1 MVTTFFN
8 SSTLCPLC
16 IWLKPDHPGTCWIS
30 EYCWTGR
37 VRIQASSFSYE
48 LAIIS
53 LSGVYNFPWEF
64 LALRGLVSHSL
75 FQFFEAHVT
84 QIVLASLV
92 VCHISKLPAQVHIW
106 FIMKCIHTSQH
117 LLVDIDVV
125 HSVTSVAS
133 DRAFGKLWNEKPMS
147 AFIVLFQNIV
157 RNSVAYSQNS
167 FVANC
172 ATGRI
177 QKLYKLFRSSCMMYI
192 LLFFTCDFII
202 LGKCYSTL

>member
-1 MVTTFFN
+1 MNCYISLSFRCSRICMVTTFFN

-75 FQFFEAHVT
+75 FQFFWGSCNSDSASKFSCLSHFEVT
-84 QIVLASLV
+84 RTSPYLVHNEMYPYLSASIRWYR
-92 VCHISKLPAQVHIW
+92 CCPQRN
-106 FIMKCIHTSQH
+106 KCS
-117 LLVDIDVV
+117 
-125 HSVTSVAS
+125 
-133 DRAFGKLWNEKPMS
+133 
-147 AFIVLFQNIV
+147 
-157 RNSVAYSQNS
+157 
-167 FVANC
+167 
-172 ATGRI
+172 
-177 QKLYKLFRSSCMMYI
+177 
-192 LLFFTCDFII
+192 
-202 LGKCYSTL
+202 